1 MVKLIGYQIGLPY
14 NIRHKI
20 WTGCEKQGRHHKP
33 VLISSSGFK
42 EEIIRLAFLICRIE
56 GFYICATDVGN
67 AYLVRHAEEK
77 ETWTMDQS

>member
-1 MVKLIGYQIGLPY
+1 MDKIKIHLIKLKVQSKEARDGKINRYQIGLPY

-42 EEIIRLAFLICRIE
+42 EEII
-56 GFYICATDVGN
+56 
-67 AYLVRHAEEK
+67 
-77 ETWTMDQS
+77 S